1 MLLEVTPGTQRIR
14 ISALC
19 PGGVYCPYLS
29 ILECDPIEIMEEGLW
44 WIDMVSIWKDKR
56 YLELPVDHAGVDF
69 FDLGTKLY
77 QTNKSVS
84 SSVENMDDRVDLPT
98 KSSLAKL

>member
-19 PGGVYCPYLS
+19 PSGVYCPYLS
-29 ILECDPIEIMEEGLW
+29 ILECDSVEIVEERVW
-44 WIDMVSIWKDKR
+44 WIDMVSSWKDRR
-56 YLELPVDHAGVDF
+56 YSELLVNHSGVDF
-69 FDLGTKLY
+69 FDLGTKLC
-77 QTNKSVS
+77 QINKSVS
-84 SSVENMDDRVDLPT
+84 GSVGNREDRVDLPV